1 MPRALPELT
10 RKQIQKA
17 WRTTAQTKREIA
29 LQFGVGEATVKRL
42 TKGMNKESV
51 ATSQSVVGAAI
62 ANGAHVEIDGL
73 SIDHY
78 ITSTIAALV
87 NELPNVPAKSK
98 EGVAGTLLRY
108 LEFHEK
114 LHPQSFEAVVDKL
127 LGHPDFDTQKL
138 VALLKQRY
146 VNAG

>member
-17 WRTTAQTKREIA
+17 WQTTTQTKREIA

-42 TKGMNKESV
+42 TKGMDKTSV
-51 ATSQSVVGAAI
+51 ATSQAVVGAAI
-62 ANGAHVEIDGL
+62 ANGATVQIDGM
-73 SIDHY
+73 SVTQY
-78 ITSTIAALV
+78 VGKTIAALAA
-87 NELPNVPAKSK
+87 ELPNVPAKSK

-127 LGHPDFDTQKL
+127 LDHPDFDTEKL

>member
-17 WRTTAQTKREIA
+17 WRTTIQTKREIA

-42 TKGMNKESV
+42 TKGMEKDSA
-51 ATSQSVVGAAI
+51 ATSQAVVGAAI
-62 ANGAHVEIDGL
+62 ANGAAVQIDGM
-73 SIDHY
+73 SVTQYVGKI
-78 ITSTIAALV
+78 IAALAA
-87 NELPNVPAKSK
+87 ELPNAPAKSK

-114 LHPQSFEAVVDKL
+114 LHPKSFETLVDQL
-127 LGHPDFDTQKL
+127 LGHPDFDPQKF

-146 VNAG
+146 VKAG